1 MRKTCRILAVLLTW
15 TILGIGSVSAQNA
28 QLIFGQ
34 KSVGISTNGD
44 APDNSAILDVQ
55 SANSGV
61 LVPRLSVAQRNAIVQ
76 PATGLLVFVTD
87 SASFYFNSGSASVPV
102 WKRLASSEAQET
114 FWSQYVGN
122 AEVIRPFA
130 QSQKVLIGDNVNIP
144 EGYKLYVNGGI
155 LTNRV
160 TVAFPNS
167 ALWADYVFAPG
178 YVLKPLPE
186 VERYVRKHRH
196 LSDVPSA
203 QEVSEQGVD
212 VAKMNALLLQKIEE
226 LTLYQIQLHKLVE
239 GLEQRIRKLE
249 KHE

>member
-1 MRKTCRILAVLLTW
+1 MKKQLLLVLLLAT
-15 TILGIGSVSAQNA
+15 TLSGVAQNA
-28 QLIFGQ
+28 QLNFGQ
-34 KSVGISTNGD
+34 KSVGISTNSSI
-44 APDNSAILDVQ
+44 PDNSAILDVQ

-102 WKRLASSEAQET
+102 WKRLASSGAQEA

-122 AEVIRPFA
+122 AGVIRPFA

-167 ALWADYVFAPG
+167 ALWADYVFAPDF
-178 YVLKPLPE
+178 VLKPLAE
-186 VERYVRKHRH
+186 VERYVRQHRH
-196 LSDVPSA
+196 LPDVPSA

-226 LTLYQIQLHKLVE
+226 LTLYQIDLQKQVL
-239 GLEQRIRKLE
+239 GLESKIKQLE
-249 KHE
+249 R